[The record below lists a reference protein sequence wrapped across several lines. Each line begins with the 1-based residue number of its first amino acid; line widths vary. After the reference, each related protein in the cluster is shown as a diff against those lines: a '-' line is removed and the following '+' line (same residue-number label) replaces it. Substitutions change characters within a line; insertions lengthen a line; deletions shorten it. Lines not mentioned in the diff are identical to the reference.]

1 MHLRVFC
8 LLLSCWI
15 PFNLFA
21 QSADTAKPKG
31 VVFHADPRL
40 SIAFGKKQ
48 EGGYHGLKGSIR
60 SAQGFRVQIYSGPDR
75 TAATQRKIDFIRRYP
90 NIRSYI
96 SYIAPTFRVK
106 VGDFKTRAE
115 AYKLLKELNA
125 YYSPCMVV
133 PDIIEINSLRDDD

>member
-1 MHLRVFC
+1 MYLRVLC
-8 LLLSCWI
+8 LLFFCWI
-15 PFNLFA
+15 PFNLIA
-21 QSADTAKPKG
+21 QTADTAKPKG
-31 VVFHADPRL
+31 VIFHADPRL
-40 SIAFGKKQ
+40 AIFLAKKQ

-60 SAQGFRVQIYSGPDR
+60 SGQGFRVQIYSGNDR
-75 TAATQRKIDFIRRYP
+75 AAATQRKIDFIRRYP

-115 AYKLLKELNA
+115 AYKLLKELNS